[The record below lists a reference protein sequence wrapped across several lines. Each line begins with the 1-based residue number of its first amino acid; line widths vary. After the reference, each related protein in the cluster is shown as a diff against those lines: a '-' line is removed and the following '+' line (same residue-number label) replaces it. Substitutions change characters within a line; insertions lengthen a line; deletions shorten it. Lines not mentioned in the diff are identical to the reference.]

1 MSIYKKLARVQMELM
16 DMEIPKSG
24 WNNFRKYH
32 YYELDDLLPRIF
44 KACFKEQITVY
55 FTFNNDEGVLHL
67 KSWEKEG
74 QVGTRDELSVRVPF
88 PELNKGN
95 NNDVIQDIGKSITY
109 LKRYLLMNT
118 FLITEYDKIDS
129 SGECECECDCKEKT
143 SAKSKNAPVK
153 KGAKKGSSAKNKT
166 DDDATDGIPPSVRAA
181 GNLCKLKY
189 REITEEGIIEN
200 LAELRTKG
208 KIDKKKEESLVAYAK
223 THFDDIVKELAA

>member
-1 MSIYKKLARVQMELM
+1 MSIYEKLAKVQMELM
-16 DMEIPKSG
+16 NMDIRKSG

-32 YYELDDLLPRIF
+32 YYELDDLLPCIF

-88 PELNKGN
+88 PELNNGI

-118 FLITEYDKIDS
+118 FLITEYDKVD
-129 SGECECECDCKEKT
+129 CDCDCHDHA
-143 SAKSKNAPVK
+143 AKKKAPVK
-153 KGAKKGSSAKNKT
+153 KESKKGKVKSKSGEKPEKLKNAINLAKNNGGITADNVCYQADMLLKKGVVSKDQSEAIKT
-166 DDDATDGIPPSVRAA
+166 YVHEHGV
-181 GNLCKLKY
+181 
-189 REITEEGIIEN
+189 E
-200 LAELRTKG
+200 
-208 KIDKKKEESLVAYAK
+208 V
-223 THFDDIVKELAA
+223 

>member
-118 FLITEYDKIDS
+118 FLITEYDEIDS
-129 SGECECECDCKEKT
+129 SGECECECVCKEKT

-153 KGAKKGSSAKNKT
+153 KGAKDKVKFKSVEKPEKLKNAINLAKNNGGVTADNVCYQADMLLKKGVVSKDQSEAIKT
-166 DDDATDGIPPSVRAA
+166 YVHERGV
-181 GNLCKLKY
+181 
-189 REITEEGIIEN
+189 E
-200 LAELRTKG
+200 
-208 KIDKKKEESLVAYAK
+208 V
-223 THFDDIVKELAA
+223 

>member
-95 NNDVIQDIGKSITY
+95 NNDAIQDIGKSITY

-118 FLITEYDKIDS
+118 FLITEYDEVDS
-129 SGECECECDCKEKT
+129 SSKCECECDCHDKSVSKT
-143 SAKSKNAPVK
+143 SKKAPVK
-153 KGAKKGSSAKNKT
+153 KGAKAKADQSCEKPEKLKNAVNLAKNNGGVT
-166 DDDATDGIPPSVRAA
+166 ADNVCYQADM
-181 GNLCKLKY
+181 LLK
-189 REITEEGIIEN
+189 
-200 LAELRTKG
+200 KG
-208 KIDKKKEESLVAYAK
+208 VVSKEQSEAIKAYV
-223 THFDDIVKELAA
+223 HEHGVEV